1 MRIVSCIQEVS
12 ERTKELITL
21 FDVEVPSEYDL
32 SVELRHELIDQQVED
47 HRILGKCFCANGL
60 VLIDHKIQTS
70 VPILTTFEC
79 DTDVIVMDFI
89 LSGERRLWDKRSN
102 ETSKLIA
109 ERTHNLMLLKK
120 GTYHSIKKG
129 MQEHDQFV
137 VVLSVPF
144 FLRLIDQSLRM
155 HTDFVSAVFSG
166 KEIQLASDFLGM
178 SQEMRTLIGNV
189 RNCSRKGSFH
199 RLCLEI
205 KITEL
210 LMLQY
215 EQLYLL
221 QEKGDSRNDQIDSD
235 TERLENAR
243 NILETDYQDP
253 PTIKQLALKV
263 GMNEFALKSKFKK
276 VYLSTIHSY
285 VVKVR
290 MQKASLLIRQKNV
303 LVKEVAL
310 EVGYQNPSHFSA
322 AFKEFYGF
330 GPSELI

>member
-12 ERTKELITL
+12 EQAKEPVALL
-21 FDVEVPSEYDL
+21 DVDVPADYDL
-32 SVELRHELIDQQVED
+32 SVELRRELVEWKEEGVE
-47 HRILGKCFCANGL
+47 IVGKCFCANGL
-60 VLIDHKIQTS
+60 VLIDQRMQTD

-79 DTDVIVMDFI
+79 DTDVIVMEFI
-89 LSGERRLWDKRSN
+89 LSGERRLWDKRTN

-120 GTYHSIKKG
+120 GTYHSIKKR

-144 FLRLIDQSLRM
+144 FLKLIDQSLQM
-155 HTDFVSAVFSG
+155 HTDFVTAVLSG

-221 QEKGDSRNDQIDSD
+221 QEKGNIGNEEIDFDS
-235 TERLENAR
+235 ERLENAR
-243 NILETDYQDP
+243 HILETNYQNP
-253 PTIKQLALKV
+253 PTIKQLALRV

-276 VYLSTIHSY
+276 VYSSTIHSY
-285 VVKVR
+285 VVKIR

-322 AFKEFYGF
+322 AFKDFYGF